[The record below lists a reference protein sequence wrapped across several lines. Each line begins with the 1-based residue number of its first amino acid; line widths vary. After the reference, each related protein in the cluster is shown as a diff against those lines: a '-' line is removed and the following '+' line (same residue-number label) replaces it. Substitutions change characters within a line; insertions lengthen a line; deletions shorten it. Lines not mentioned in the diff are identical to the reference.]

1 MAEFERQDT
10 AHKVLAIIA
19 KKLSIKPDSISEHA
33 TLQDLG
39 ADSLAMVDII
49 MQLEEDFN
57 IEINDEKAESL
68 KNVGDVIDYVH
79 QLRT

>member
-10 AHKVLAIIA
+10 AHKVLSIIA
-19 KKLSIKPDSISEHA
+19 QKLSIKPDSINEHA

-68 KNVGDVIDYVH
+68 KNVGDVINYVH
-79 QLRT
+79 ELRS